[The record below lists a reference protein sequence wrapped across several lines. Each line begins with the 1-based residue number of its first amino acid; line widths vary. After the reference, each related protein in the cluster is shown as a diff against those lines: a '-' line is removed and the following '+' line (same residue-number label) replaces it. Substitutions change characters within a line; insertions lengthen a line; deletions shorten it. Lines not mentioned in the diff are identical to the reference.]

1 MKTPGKTYR
10 EPLINSSSRRMPGSR
25 VFNTLDAGIR
35 RHDEE
40 RINQWFL
47 KNIMALLLVLS
58 AGPASALDGIG
69 GLEQELLEPD
79 QAFAISVSV
88 VDDATLQVHWDIAD
102 GYYMYRDRMR
112 FSTESPGVELG
123 EPQLPPGKIK
133 DDEFFGQIAT
143 FRKQVTI
150 TIPVSRT
157 AEGPKTIQL
166 KAVSQGCADIGVCYP
181 PHTQLAT
188 LQLNNLVAAAPA
200 AASASTA
207 LQALNAFSDQLGL
220 GDDEDEFLDPDIA
233 FSPDIIIETPTELV
247 VRWII
252 AEGYYLYRDKTSIT
266 LVDGQGVTLGS
277 AELPDGKVK
286 HDEFFGDV
294 QVYYDEVRARVPLQ
308 RAASEA
314 TNITLQLG
322 YQGCAEKGICYPP
335 IKKQLPVTLPAMG
348 PDETTTAAPVN
359 PSDNQAAS
367 ISSTSQD
374 DFASVLKDSSLL
386 WAMLFFFAAGVLLAF
401 TACMYP
407 MIPIL
412 SSIIVGQGD
421 KVTTGKGF
429 FLSLVYVEAIAV
441 TYAVIGIVSAQ
452 VGAGVQAFFQN
463 PWILSFFALVFVA
476 LALSM
481 FGFFNLQLPAAL
493 QSRLSNT
500 SNTLKGGTLLG
511 VAAMGVLS
519 ALIVGPC
526 AGPVLIGALIYTSQS
541 GDYLT
546 GALAMFALGNGMGAP
561 LLVIGASGGKLL
573 PKAGG
578 WMDTVKAVF
587 GVILLGV
594 AILML
599 ERILPGPVTLLLWA
613 LLLIIPAIYLRAL
626 DALPEDAS
634 GWRRLWKGLGIAM
647 LIYGVILII
656 GATTGARDPLN
667 PLRNITSTVTVS
679 GSSEQ
684 GARHLQFQR
693 IKTIADFEQALQ
705 NSTAAGK
712 PVMLDFYAD
721 WCTYCLKMEDYT
733 FSDARVQAALAG
745 ATLLQADVTANDSE
759 DLALLNH
766 FKLFAPPAIL
776 FFDVA
781 NGEEQ
786 PQHRM
791 VGFMKA
797 DDFLGHLQKAIP

>member
-1 MKTPGKTYR
+1 MKT
-10 EPLINSSSRRMPGSR
+10 
-25 VFNTLDAGIR
+25 FC
-35 RHDEE
+35 
-40 RINQWFL
+40 
-47 KNIMALLLVLS
+47 NICALLLALS
-58 AGPASALDGIG
+58 AGAASALDEIG
-69 GLEQELLEPD
+69 GLEQDLLEPD
-79 QAFAISVSV
+79 KAFAISVST
-88 VDDATLQVHWDIAD
+88 VDNATLQVRWNIAD
-102 GYYMYRDRMR
+102 GYYLYRDRMR

-123 EPQLPPGKIK
+123 EPKLPAGKIK
-133 DDEFFGQIAT
+133 EDEFFGKIAT
-143 FRKQVTI
+143 FREQVTV

-157 AEGPKTIQL
+157 AEGPGTIQL

-188 LQLNNLVAAAPA
+188 LKLDNIKAAPA
-200 AASASTA
+200 ASNTSTA
-207 LQALNAFSDQLGL
+207 LQALNAFSDKLGL
-220 GDDEDEFLDPDIA
+220 DDDEDEFLDPDIA
-233 FSPDIIIETPTELV
+233 FSPDIIIETPTELL

-252 AEGYYLYRDKTSIT
+252 AEGYYLYRDKLSIT
-266 LVDGQGVTLGS
+266 LVDGEGVTLGT
-277 AELPDGKVK
+277 AELPEGKVK

-294 QVYYDEVRARVPLQ
+294 QVFYNEIRARVPLQ

-314 TNITLQLG
+314 TDITLSLG

-335 IKKQLPVTLPAMG
+335 IKKQLAVKLPAMDPG
-348 PDETTTAAPVN
+348 EARTVVPVTT
-359 PSDNQAAS
+359 SDNQASS

-374 DFASVLKDSSLL
+374 DFANVLKDSNLL
-386 WAMLFFFAAGVLLAF
+386 WAVLFFFAAGVLLAF

-441 TYAVIGIVSAQ
+441 TYAVIGVVSAQ

-481 FGFFNLQLPAAL
+481 FGFFNLQLPTTL
-493 QSRLSNT
+493 QSRLSNS
-500 SNTLKGGTLLG
+500 SNRMQGGTLFG

-561 LLVIGASGGKLL
+561 LLIIGASGGKLL

-599 ERILPGPVTLLLWA
+599 ERILPGPMTLLLWA

-647 LIYGVILII
+647 LIYGIILII
-656 GATTGARDPLN
+656 GATTGGRDPFN
-667 PLRNITSTVTVS
+667 PLRNITSAGTVS
-679 GSSEQ
+679 ESGKQ
-684 GARHLQFQR
+684 GTRHLQFQR
-693 IKTIADFEQALQ
+693 IKTVADFQQALH

-745 ATLLQADVTANDSE
+745 ATLLQADVTANDSQ

-776 FFDVA
+776 FFDA
-781 NGEEQ
+781 EHGQERR
-786 PQHRM
+786 QHRM
-791 VGFMKA
+791 VGFMDA
-797 DDFLGHLQKAIP
+797 DDFLGHLQKAFP

>member
-1 MKTPGKTYR
+1 MKIPGKI
-10 EPLINSSSRRMPGSR
+10 LKD
-25 VFNTLDAGIR
+25 TL
-35 RHDEE
+35 
-40 RINQWFL
+40 
-47 KNIMALLLVLS
+47 ALLLALS
-58 AGPASALDGIG
+58 AGAASALDEVG

-79 QAFAISVSV
+79 KAFAISVSAA
-88 VDDATLQVHWDIAD
+88 DDATLQVRWDIAD
-102 GYYMYRDRMR
+102 GYYLYRDRIR
-112 FSTESPGVELG
+112 FSTETPGVELG
-123 EPQLPPGKIK
+123 EPTLPAGKIK
-133 DDEFFGQIAT
+133 EDEFFGKIAT
-143 FRKQVTI
+143 FRKQVSI
-150 TIPVSRT
+150 SIPVSRT
-157 AEGPKTIQL
+157 AAGPGTIQL

-181 PHTQLAT
+181 PQTQLAT
-188 LQLNNLVAAAPA
+188 LKLDNIVAAPA
-200 AASASTA
+200 ASNASTA
-207 LQALNAFSDQLGL
+207 LQALNAFSDKLGL
-220 GDDEDEFLDPDIA
+220 GNDEDEFLDPDVA
-233 FSPDIIIETPTELV
+233 FSPDIIIETPTELL

-252 AEGYYLYRDKTSIT
+252 AEGYYLYRDKLSIT
-266 LVDGQGVTLGS
+266 LVDGEGVTLGT

-294 QVYYDEVRARVPLQ
+294 QVFYNEVHARVALQ

-314 TNITLQLG
+314 TDITLQLG

-335 IKKQLPVTLPAMG
+335 IKKQLAVALPAMDPG
-348 PDETTTAAPVN
+348 KATAISPVSM
-359 PSDNQAAS
+359 PDNQTTS

-374 DFASVLKDSSLL
+374 DFANVLKDSSLL
-386 WAMLFFFAAGVLLAF
+386 WAVLFFFAAGVLLAF

-412 SSIIVGQGD
+412 SSIIVGQGN
-421 KVTTGKGF
+421 KVTTGKAF
-429 FLSLVYVEAIAV
+429 FLSLIYVEAIAV
-441 TYAVIGIVSAQ
+441 TYAIIGVVSAQ
-452 VGAGVQAFFQN
+452 IGAGVQAFFQN
-463 PWILSFFALVFVA
+463 PWILSFFALVFVT

-500 SNTLKGGTLLG
+500 SNSMKGGTLLG
-511 VAAMGVLS
+511 VAVMGVLS

-561 LLVIGASGGKLL
+561 LLIIGASGGKLL
-573 PKAGG
+573 PKAGS
-578 WMDTVKAVF
+578 WMNTVKAVF

-599 ERILPGPVTLLLWA
+599 ERILPGPVTLILWA
-613 LLLIIPAIYLRAL
+613 LLLIIPAIYMRAL
-626 DALPEDAS
+626 DALPEEAS
-634 GWRRLWKGLGIAM
+634 GWDRLWKGLGIAM

-667 PLRNITSTVTVS
+667 PLRNITTAVTVS
-679 GSSEQ
+679 GSGVHSSQ
-684 GARHLQFQR
+684 HLQFQR
-693 IKTIADFEQALQ
+693 IKTIADFNGALQ
-705 NSTAAGK
+705 NSGAAGK

-733 FSDARVQAALAG
+733 FSDPRVQAALAG
-745 ATLLQADVTANDSE
+745 ATLLQADVTDNDSE

-776 FFDVA
+776 FFDTD
-781 NGEEQ
+781 GQEQ
-786 PQHRM
+786 RKHRL

-797 DDFLGHLQKAIP
+797 EEFIKHLQKTFQ

>member
-1 MKTPGKTYR
+1 
-10 EPLINSSSRRMPGSR
+10 
-25 VFNTLDAGIR
+25 
-35 RHDEE
+35 
-40 RINQWFL
+40 L
-47 KNIMALLLVLS
+47 KILALLLALS
-58 AGPASALDGIG
+58 AGTASALDEIG

-88 VDDATLQVHWDIAD
+88 VDDATLQVSWDIAD

-123 EPQLPPGKIK
+123 EPNLPAGKIK
-133 DDEFFGQIAT
+133 EDEFFGQIAT
-143 FRKQVTI
+143 FRKQVTV

-157 AEGPKTIQL
+157 ATGPDTVQL

-188 LQLNNLVAAAPA
+188 LQLNNLVAAAAPA
-200 AASASTA
+200 ASNTSTA

-266 LVDGQGVTLGS
+266 LVDGQGVTLGT

-308 RAASEA
+308 RTVGEA
-314 TNITLQLG
+314 TDITLLLG

-335 IKKQLPVTLPAMG
+335 IKKQLPVTLPVMD
-348 PDETTTAAPVN
+348 PDEAATAVPVN
-359 PSDNQAAS
+359 PADNPAAS

-374 DFASVLKDSSLL
+374 DFANVLKDSSLL
-386 WAMLFFFAAGVLLAF
+386 WAVLFFFAAGVLLAF

-452 VGAGVQAFFQN
+452 VG
-463 PWILSFFALVFVA
+463 SFFALVFVA

-481 FGFFNLQLPAAL
+481 FGFYNLQLPAAL

-500 SNTLKGGTLLG
+500 SNRMQGGTLIG

-667 PLRNITSTVTVS
+667 PLRNITSTVTIS

-693 IKTIADFEQALQ
+693 IKTVADFKQILQ
-705 NSTAAGK
+705 SSTAAGK

-733 FSDARVQAALAG
+733 FSDTRVQAALAG

-776 FFDVA
+776 FFA
-781 NGEEQ
+781 AENGEERRE
-786 PQHRM
+786 HRM

-797 DDFLGHLQKAIP
+797 DDFLGHIKKAIP